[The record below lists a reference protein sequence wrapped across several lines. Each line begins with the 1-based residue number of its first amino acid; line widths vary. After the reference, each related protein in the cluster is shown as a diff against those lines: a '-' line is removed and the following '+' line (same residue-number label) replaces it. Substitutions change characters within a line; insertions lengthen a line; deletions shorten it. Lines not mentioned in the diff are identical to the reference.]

1 MGEARGELASGSR
14 APPGRHPGAL
24 TALPRNLDASTG
36 RAVSSR
42 LGAGSVI
49 EWVPTVAPLPFRSR
63 LDGRERLF
71 FSRLFGLAFW
81 GGRLWGSRERCARA
95 NPRDNP
101 ESDAVGFAPFSD
113 EGAGSVAEVTQ
124 LVRWGGLSWKPDWLG
139 GGGTWEKKSLEPR
152 PASPAPPRAG
162 RRPRRRSRRRRSL
175 AQRETRHGL
184 SPDAPRDTAQ
194 PGRWQPCGP
203 STPRRS
209 PGHRQAHAGDRHAQ
223 PCSVAAGRP
232 RPIGHRRPPR
242 SSLRRG
248 AEPTDAVPAAI
259 GEQSEVLPPRRL
271 LNLKDMGR
279 GSRRRETQSESTWKT
294 EREMP
299 QPPPVL
305 PPESFPFRTP
315 QR

>member
-1 MGEARGELASGSR
+1 M
-14 APPGRHPGAL
+14 
-24 TALPRNLDASTG
+24 
-36 RAVSSR
+36 
-42 LGAGSVI
+42 GSVI

-95 NPRDNP
+95 NPHDNP

-113 EGAGSVAEVTQ
+113 EGAGSVTEVTQ

-175 AQRETRHGL
+175 AQRETRHAL

-203 STPRRS
+203 IDTSQEPR
-209 PGHRQAHAGDRHAQ
+209 A
-223 PCSVAAGRP
+223 P
-232 RPIGHRRPPR
+232 RGTRRRPPR
-242 SSLRRG
+242 
-248 AEPTDAVPAAI
+248 PAALR
-259 GEQSEVLPPRRL
+259 GCRPAPPHRAQAPASLFPPPRCGAH
-271 LNLKDMGR
+271 GR
-279 GSRRRETQSESTWKT
+279 CAGSDRGTVRGVTSQETFKSERYG
-294 EREMP
+294 EREP
-299 QPPPVL
+299 KA
-305 PPESFPFRTP
+305 
-315 QR
+315 

>member
-1 MGEARGELASGSR
+1 M
-14 APPGRHPGAL
+14 
-24 TALPRNLDASTG
+24 
-36 RAVSSR
+36 
-42 LGAGSVI
+42 
-49 EWVPTVAPLPFRSR
+49 
-63 LDGRERLF
+63 
-71 FSRLFGLAFW
+71 
-81 GGRLWGSRERCARA
+81 GGR
-95 NPRDNP
+95 
-101 ESDAVGFAPFSD
+101 
-113 EGAGSVAEVTQ
+113 
-124 LVRWGGLSWKPDWLG
+124 GG
-139 GGGTWEKKSLEPR
+139 KKSLEPR

-175 AQRETRHGL
+175 AQRETRHAL

-203 STPRRS
+203 IDTSQEPRAPRGTRRRPPRRAA
-209 PGHRQAHAGDRHAQ
+209 R
-223 PCSVAAGRP
+223 SVAAARP